1 MKFRKLKHCKYAC
14 GAVLAAASISVIS
27 MPHTGQ
33 AAAHSMRYT
42 NSDNFTLKGLS
53 GRQQGELTAVQ
64 ALAQLNNVPS
74 SGRTNAVQLK
84 TAHTGGNF
92 AAKTEVKR
100 NDDKKQHKSSSAR
113 IKDEEKSGSVSSR
126 IADILASDDENTME
140 FKPVGS
146 YSGSYDFSQSALGS
160 SSIMGAP
167 IASQEQ
173 CVRYLLEM
181 NPNPKISV
189 SPEELVKY
197 YYEEAGREGIRPD
210 AAFAQ
215 ALKET
220 GNFNYGGTVT
230 PDQNNYCGLG
240 TTSATVKGAYFD
252 TAQLGV
258 RAHIQHL
265 LAYSSVRLP
274 REDVVDPRYS
284 LVRAAYSGSTI
295 DTWQG
300 LNGRWAVPGNNYGQE
315 ILKILNRIARE

>member
-1 MKFRKLKHCKYAC
+1 MFFNKFKHCKYIC
-14 GAVLAAASISVIS
+14 GAAAAAASISVLTS
-27 MPHTGQ
+27 VHPAQ
-33 AAAHSMRYT
+33 AAAHHKAAQ
-42 NSDNFTLKGLS
+42 NITLRGLS
-53 GRQQGELTAVQ
+53 GLQQGELTAVQ
-64 ALAQLNNVPS
+64 ALKLTARQNGFS
-74 SGRTNAVQLK
+74 SSQGLKASYADDRKDDEKSVQK
-84 TAHTGGNF
+84 KDKDRKKESS
-92 AAKTEVKR
+92 AK
-100 NDDKKQHKSSSAR
+100 KSSAT
-113 IKDEEKSGSVSSR
+113 EKSGSISDR
-126 IADILASDDENTME
+126 IAAILEKDNPTGVFEPIYN
-140 FKPVGS
+140 PG
-146 YSGSYDFSQSALGS
+146 YDFENLGAD
-160 SSIMGAP
+160 SIMGTAV
-167 IASQEQ
+167 ASQEQ
-173 CVRYLLEM
+173 CVRYLMQM
-181 NPNPKISV
+181 NPHPKISV

-240 TTSATVKGAYFD
+240 TTSATIKGAYFD

-274 REDVVDPRYS
+274 REDIVDPRYS
-284 LVRAAYSGSTI
+284 LVRSAYAGSTI

-315 ILKILNRIARE
+315 ILQILNRIKHE

>member
-14 GAVLAAASISVIS
+14 GAVLAAASISIAS
-27 MPHTGQ
+27 MPHTAQ

-64 ALAQLNNVPS
+64 ALAQLNNAP
-74 SGRTNAVQLK
+74 SGRANAVQLK
-84 TAHTGGNF
+84 TAQTGGNF

-100 NDDKKQHKSSSAR
+100 SDDKKQQ
-113 IKDEEKSGSVSSR
+113 KSGSVSSR

-140 FKPVGS
+140 FKPVGN
-146 YSGSYDFSQSALGS
+146 YGGSYDFEQEALGS

-274 REDVVDPRYS
+274 RENVVDPRYS